1 MLKALRDRSI
11 VLVALLCLLSAA
23 SVDLCR
29 HSPEPTHA
37 NAAEPVA
44 AAFACD
50 DCGDCCDAG
59 SAGEGEH
66 CHACL
71 CACHSVGVLA
81 ASNAPSAQLSAAPI
95 AAPPAPQQ
103 AAGYRRAFERPP
115 LAS

>member
-1 MLKALRDRSI
+1 MLKALRRRSFA
-11 VLVALLCLLSAA
+11 LAALLILLSAA

-29 HSPEPTHA
+29 HGGEVARTVAP
-37 NAAEPVA
+37 A
-44 AAFACD
+44 AAQCTLSIACD
-50 DCGDCCDAG
+50 DCGDCCPEGDAD
-59 SAGEGEH
+59 SH

-95 AAPPAPQQ
+95 AVPPAPQQ